1 VSEPGG
7 LSEAAATGSRLT
19 ALRALRDRLAA
30 EIDGCESARDVAAL
44 SRQLTDV
51 LSQIDGLAPP
61 EQKGTPLDELAK
73 RRTGRGAAAP
83 GAGRAAGQAQRR

>member
-1 VSEPGG
+1 MSELGG

-30 EIDGCESARDVAAL
+30 EIDAGPMPRDLAAL

-51 LSQIDGLAPP
+51 LAQIEALAPP
-61 EQKGTPLDELAK
+61 EQKGTPLDELAN
-73 RRTGRGAAAP
+73 RRAGRGATAP
-83 GAGRAAGQAQRR
+83 RAGRAAGQAQRR